1 MINIDCIITEGGTI
15 EATITKDLTINVDI
29 IGSGP
34 QGPIGPKGDKGDKGD
49 DGYTPIKGIDYFDG
63 SDATDKHY
71 IHNQIKSSNVWT
83 IQHNLDKYPS
93 VIIVDSSNSVVIGDI
108 TFIDKNSIIVSFV
121 AEFSGKAYL
130 N

>member
-1 MINIDCIITEGGTI
+1 MTNINTTFNDVKIIGEIGQPINIEGILTNTDINITVEQMASI
-15 EATITKDLTINVDI
+15 YA
-29 IGSGP
+29 
-34 QGPIGPKGDKGDKGD
+34 
-49 DGYTPIKGIDYFDG
+49 
-63 SDATDKHY
+63 DKHY
-71 IHNQIKSSNVWT
+71 IHNQIKSSDVWT

>member
-1 MINIDCIITEGGTI
+1 MTNINTTFNDVKIIGEIGQPINIEGILTNTDINITVEQMASI
-15 EATITKDLTINVDI
+15 YV
-29 IGSGP
+29 
-34 QGPIGPKGDKGDKGD
+34 
-49 DGYTPIKGIDYFDG
+49 
-63 SDATDKHY
+63 DKHY
-71 IHNQIKSSNVWT
+71 IHNQIKSSDVWT

>member
-1 MINIDCIITEGGTI
+1 MTNELKGVIEDNSFNVIVQITETGPR
-15 EATITKDLTINVDI
+15 
-29 IGSGP
+29 GP
-34 QGPIGPKGDKGDKGD
+34 QGN